1 MYSGPAKFLNSAKQ
15 KITPALDEA
24 QQLQKVFAHTFIFER
39 NVFLLDSVSINFI
52 LEILHF
58 YHRARVLPND
68 TKCIILGAN

>member
-1 MYSGPAKFLNSAKQ
+1 M
-15 KITPALDEA
+15 DEA